1 LEHSP
6 DPRAEALS
14 AATPGPETGN
24 NSAASGAS
32 AAAESAA
39 TPDVSDQPSTSPATC
54 SAASTPEAPR
64 ARTPAALESKV
75 RARLEILTRLL
86 GDDALG
92 VVAPVRR
99 GLLAAGRR
107 AVPALRRAA
116 RAPEA
121 RRRVRARLLL
131 AELERKQV
139 LRRIAGYALRP
150 DLDLERGLFLLA
162 RLDRSAIDRRPYVK
176 ALDAMGAAVR
186 ARVAA
191 AADSPSAPLA
201 LAQYLGDELGFVGS
215 DADFNHPDHVHLHR
229 ALEKKRGMPLTLV
242 AIYLLVARRAGLR
255 AAPIALPGRVLLRL
269 YAGPRSLILDPFL
282 GGKARTRQ
290 DCVNYLAK
298 HGLVPRPQW
307 FADAGDGALFQRQIL
322 NLMGSHQAR
331 GRAREAAE
339 LQAIVAAVNRQRA
352 RRRANP

>member
-1 LEHSP
+1 MEHH

-14 AATPGPETGN
+14 APTGPADAGELAVARETPEVPRPAPARVALEGDR
-24 NSAASGAS
+24 AR
-32 AAAESAA
+32 AERARV
-39 TPDVSDQPSTSPATC
+39 DLLIELLSDESPAVH
-54 SAASTPEAPR
+54 AP
-64 ARTPAALESKV
+64 V
-75 RARLEILTRLL
+75 RARLLATGRS
-86 GDDALG
+86 AL
-92 VVAPVRR
+92 
-99 GLLAAGRR
+99 
-107 AVPALRRAA
+107 PALRRAA
-116 RAPEA
+116 RGPDA
-121 RRRVRARLLL
+121 RQRGRARTLV
-131 AELERKQV
+131 AHLERQEV
-139 LRRIAGYALRP
+139 LRRLAGYAVRP
-150 DLDLERGLFLLA
+150 DIDLERGLYLLS
-162 RLDRSAIDRRPYVK
+162 RLDRPDFDRRPYVK

-186 ARVAA
+186 ARVSAA
-191 AADSPSAPLA
+191 PDSPSAPLA

-215 DADFNHPDHVHLHR
+215 ETNFNHPDNVHLHR

-307 FADAGDGALFQRQIL
+307 FADAGDGPLFHRHIL

-331 GRAREAAE
+331 GHAREAAE
-339 LQAIVAAVNRQRA
+339 LQAIVAAVNRVRA
-352 RRRANP
+352 RRRTAK